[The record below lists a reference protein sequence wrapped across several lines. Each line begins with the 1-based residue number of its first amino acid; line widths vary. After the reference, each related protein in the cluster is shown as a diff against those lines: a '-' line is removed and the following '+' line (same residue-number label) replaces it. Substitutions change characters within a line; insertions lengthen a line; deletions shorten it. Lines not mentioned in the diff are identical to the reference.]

1 MFIREQE
8 ISFKFKEE
16 LNKNFDDI
24 SDLNIEADLVR
35 NETLKAVMK

>member
-24 SDLNIEADLVR
+24 SDLNIETDLVK
-35 NETLKAVMK
+35 NERLKAVMK